1 MNRTLSV
8 VLSLVVLTAVA
19 ATATGPESK
28 YRPPR
33 TKDGHPDLQ
42 GVWNFASD
50 VPLQRPAKF
59 ADRKIL
65 TKEEFNAQRDAMRNV
80 VGLITKFAPIENVG
94 LDWLDSKVYVDD
106 LRTSLIT
113 YPENGRLPAL
123 IDGVRRNT
131 GLDELLASL
140 GDAGP
145 NGPPPAALGS
155 LLASFAGSPKNSRT
169 DFSRAARCLESIA
182 IPIVPE
188 FGSDNYVQIIQGRD
202 HVALVMD
209 FARRI
214 IALDANA
221 SVPGKVRTS
230 TGTSKGHWDGD
241 TLVVETRNFTA
252 RTPGFAGAG
261 NSRDKVVTERF
272 TRTAAGIEYAA
283 TVVDPSTFKD
293 RIELS
298 FPMARVD
305 ARIYE
310 ATCHEGNYS
319 LGNILSASR
328 KQDEA
333 QRTQ

>member
-1 MNRTLSV
+1 MNRTLTV
-8 VLSLVVLTAVA
+8 VLSLVVMTAVA
-19 ATATGPESK
+19 ASAAGPESK

-50 VPLQRPAKF
+50 VPLQRAVKF
-59 ADRKIL
+59 ADKKVL
-65 TKEEFNAQRDAMRNV
+65 TKEEFNAQRNALHNV
-80 VGLITKFAPIENVG
+80 LGLVVKFAPIENVG
-94 LDWLDSKVYVDD
+94 LDWIDSKVYVDD
-106 LRTSLIT
+106 LRSSLIT

-123 IDGVRRNT
+123 VEGVRRNPA
-131 GLDELLASL
+131 LEEILAGL

-145 NGPPPAALGS
+145 NGPSPAFAS
-155 LLASFAGSPKNSRT
+155 LLSSFAGGPKNSHI
-169 DFSRAARCLESIA
+169 DFSRSARCLESL
-182 IPIVPE
+182 PVPMLPQ
-188 FGSDNYVQIIQGRD
+188 FGNDNYVQIIQGRD
-202 HVALVMD
+202 HIALVMD
-209 FARRI
+209 FGLRI
-214 IALDANA
+214 IAMAPAA
-221 SVPGKVRTS
+221 SRVRTS
-230 TGTSKGHWDGD
+230 TGTSTGHWEGD

-272 TRTAAGIEYAA
+272 TRTAASLEYAA

-298 FPMARVD
+298 FPMALSD

-319 LGNILSASR
+319 LANTLSASR
-328 KQDEA
+328 KQDDAEKA
-333 QRTQ
+333 Q